1 MIRIN
6 DHIVLP
12 DSEIEETFHRASG
25 PGGQN
30 VNKVSTAVEL
40 RFHAGASRVLTPDQK
55 HRLRVIAGNRWNKS
69 GIIVLTASTHR
80 TQAMNRKLVRRKLAA
95 LVQKALFVPKPR
107 RRTRPSR
114 ASVTRRLDSKTRRG
128 QVKALRRTPG
138 IET

>member
-12 DSEIEETFHRASG
+12 ESEIEETFHRSSG

-55 HRLRVIAGNRWNKS
+55 HRLRKVAGHRWNKS

-80 TQAMNRKLVRRKLAA
+80 SQAMNRKLVRRKLAA
-95 LVQKALFVPKPR
+95 LVKKALFVPRPR

-138 IET
+138 VET

>member
-12 DSEIEETFHRASG
+12 ESEIEETFHRSSG

-40 RFHAGASRVLTPDQK
+40 RFQAGASRVLTPDQK
-55 HRLRVIAGNRWNKS
+55 RRLRKIAGNRWTKS
-69 GIIVLTASTHR
+69 GVIVLTASTHR
-80 TQAMNRKLVRRKLAA
+80 SQAMNRKLVRQKLAA
-95 LVQKALFVPKPR
+95 LVQKALFVPRPR

-114 ASVTRRLDSKTRRG
+114 ASVTRRLDSKARRG

-138 IET
+138 VET

>member
-6 DHIVLP
+6 DQIVLP
-12 DSEIEETFHRASG
+12 ESEIEETFHRSSG

-40 RFHAGASRVLTPDQK
+40 RFQAGASRVLTPDQK
-55 HRLRVIAGNRWNKS
+55 HRLRKIAGNRWTKS
-69 GIIVLTASTHR
+69 GVIVLTASTHR
-80 TQAMNRKLVRRKLAA
+80 SQAMNRKLVRRKLAA
-95 LVQKALFVPKPR
+95 LVQRALFVPRPR

-114 ASVTRRLDSKTRRG
+114 ASVTRRLDSKARRG

-138 IET
+138 VET

>member
-12 DSEIEETFHRASG
+12 EAEIEETFHRSSG

-55 HRLRVIAGNRWNKS
+55 HRLRKIAGNRWNKS

-80 TQAMNRKLVRRKLAA
+80 SQAMNRKLVRRKLAA
-95 LVQKALFVPKPR
+95 LVQKALFVPRPR

-128 QVKALRRTPG
+128 QLKALRRTPG

>member
-12 DSEIEETFHRASG
+12 ESEIEESFHRSSG

-40 RFHAGASRVLTPDQK
+40 RFQAGASRALTPDQK
-55 HRLRVIAGNRWNKS
+55 HRLRKIAGSRWNKS

-80 TQAMNRKLVRRKLAA
+80 SQAMNRKLVRQKLAA
-95 LVQKALFVPKPR
+95 LVQKALFVPRPR

-128 QVKALRRTPG
+128 QVKAMRRTPG
-138 IET
+138 VET

>member
-6 DHIVLP
+6 DHIMLP
-12 DSEIEETFHRASG
+12 ESEIEETFHRSSG

-55 HRLRVIAGNRWNKS
+55 HRLRTIAGNRWNKS

-80 TQAMNRKLVRRKLAA
+80 SQGMNRKLVRRKLAA
-95 LVQKALFVPKPR
+95 LVHKALFVPRPR

-128 QVKALRRTPG
+128 QVKAMRRNPG
-138 IET
+138 VET

>member
-6 DHIVLP
+6 DHIALP
-12 DSEIEETFHRASG
+12 ESEIEETFHRSSG

-40 RFHAGASRVLTPDQK
+40 RFHAGASRILTPDQK
-55 HRLRVIAGNRWNKS
+55 HRLRKIAGNRWNKS

-80 TQAMNRKLVRRKLAA
+80 AQGMNRKLVRQKLAA
-95 LVQKALFVPKPR
+95 LVKKALFVPKPR

-114 ASVTRRLDSKTRRG
+114 ASVTRRLDSKTKRG
-128 QVKALRRTPG
+128 QVKALRRNPG
-138 IET
+138 VET